1 MHSLYKIYNMQKVGY
16 SFTSKYFNAAHNT
29 SQGRSSKYFRQKWRF
44 EEYSCEILLR
54 FLQIVLYSSTTAPL
68 VRIGLYLAT
77 IKPFAK
83 DLNHNPLVQ
92 SLVLHGNEQ
101 LSPCGN
107 HTCSGIP
114 CSPSTTYLGTRG
126 KNEPLF
132 QLDYIIRTLN
142 QMLAK

>member
-1 MHSLYKIYNMQKVGY
+1 MQKVGY

-107 HTCSGIP
+107 HTFSGIP
-114 CSPSTTYLGTRG
+114 CICQCV
-126 KNEPLF
+126 K
-132 QLDYIIRTLN
+132 YIFNLYSFASCT
-142 QMLAK
+142 QMNFTIYSFL